1 MTTPYQAK
9 SRIEIYQ
16 EKLAS
21 RGNNKNWIFGN
32 YFGRPGGGAPLRDKQ
47 GNKITNLKSVA
58 DGKIFQADPNEYSK
72 GDNYI
77 NTNSYNNNNNNN
89 YYRPLSS
96 DNYNRF
102 INDNENMQKTY
113 FNNNYENY
121 NNNNNKENNKN
132 NYLDQFKAKNNI
144 YILPVPI
151 YNNNL
156 PINNNNN
163 NPILPI
169 NTLNI
174 NYPSSNLN
182 NNNNNIPNNNNNNNI
197 PINNNLN
204 QIPIQQYDQNIP
216 KSITNPYLN
225 YDEKTKAK
233 IDLQKELYRKDLL
246 QQMEEKKQRDLA
258 EKKKLEELDKNEE
271 IKYQDYLKIKQSSF
285 RFNIRDRI

>member
-77 NTNSYNNNNNNN
+77 NANSYNNNNNN
-89 YYRPLSS
+89 YRPLSS

-121 NNNNNKENNKN
+121 NNNNNNENNKN

-151 YNNNL
+151 Y
-156 PINNNNN
+156 
-163 NPILPI
+163 
-169 NTLNI
+169 
-174 NYPSSNLN
+174 
-182 NNNNNIPNNNNNNNI
+182 
-197 PINNNLN
+197 
-204 QIPIQQYDQNIP
+204 
-216 KSITNPYLN
+216 
-225 YDEKTKAK
+225 
-233 IDLQKELYRKDLL
+233 
-246 QQMEEKKQRDLA
+246 MEMKG
-258 EKKKLEELDKNEE
+258 
-271 IKYQDYLKIKQSSF
+271 I
-285 RFNIRDRI
+285 

>member
-77 NTNSYNNNNNNN
+77 NANSYNNNNNN
-89 YYRPLSS
+89 YRPLSS
-96 DNYNRF
+96 DYYNRF

-121 NNNNNKENNKN
+121 NNNNNNENNKN

-182 NNNNNIPNNNNNNNI
+182 NNNNNIPNNNNNNNS

-216 KSITNPYLN
+216 KSITNTYLN
-225 YDEKTKAK
+225 
-233 IDLQKELYRKDLL
+233 
-246 QQMEEKKQRDLA
+246 
-258 EKKKLEELDKNEE
+258 
-271 IKYQDYLKIKQSSF
+271 
-285 RFNIRDRI
+285 